1 MRISLLYRVFPLA
14 ALLIIMGV
22 LCSFKLGSN
31 FYRVCERKKTKMGA
45 IRTGLK
51 CLQFTYSEASAVHI
65 GPKF

>member
-1 MRISLLYRVFPLA
+1 
-14 ALLIIMGV
+14 V